1 MTATTTPTGLDSALD
16 DLDPASVLPVEAAE
30 AHLRHWWREPGAGII
45 AVAIGTFDSWHFG
58 RDLGLSSSL
67 DEILIIGGIVLIAG
81 SRRLFSGAAAPPD
94 THS

>member
-30 AHLRHWWREPGAGII
+30 AHLRHWWREPVAGLFSL
-45 AVAIGTFDSWHFG
+45 AIGVVDTWRFG
-58 RDLGLSSSL
+58 RDAGLSSSL

-81 SRRLFSGAAAPPD
+81 SRRLFGSAPPPD
-94 THS
+94 TRS